1 MFAARIDPHAPVAPQ
16 RARLRGLYAVTPDEP
31 DTARLSAA
39 VDAAIAGGASAVQY
53 RNKSGTAAS
62 RNLQAAAL
70 ARVCAARRV
79 LFIVNDDAALARA
92 VDADGVHLGEDDGDL
107 AAARNVLGAGKLIGV
122 SCYDDLD
129 RARAQAAAGADYVA
143 FGSFFASQVKPHA
156 RRPDL
161 TLLTRARDLG
171 VPVVA
176 IGGIT
181 AANARGLA
189 AAGADAVAVISAVF
203 AHDDPADIERAA
215 AAIAACFDIASAP
228 QD

>member
-1 MFAARIDPHAPVAPQ
+1 MTPQ
-16 RARLRGLYAVTPDEP
+16 LARLHGLYAVTPDEP

-53 RNKSGTAAS
+53 RNKTATAAM
-62 RNLQAAAL
+62 RGQQAAAL
-70 ARVCAARRV
+70 AGVCAARRV
-79 LFIVNDDAALARA
+79 LFIVNDDTALARA
-92 VDADGVHLGEDDGDL
+92 VDADGVHLGADDGDL
-107 AAARNVLGAGKLIGV
+107 AAARRVLGAGKLIGV

-143 FGSFFASQVKPHA
+143 FGSFFASQVKPRA
-156 RRPDL
+156 RRPDV
-161 TLLTRARDLG
+161 TLLTRARGLG

-181 AANARGLA
+181 ADNARSLA
-189 AAGADAVAVISAVF
+189 TAGADAVAVISAVF

-215 AAIAACFDIASAP
+215 AAIAACFDVATAAE
-228 QD
+228 D